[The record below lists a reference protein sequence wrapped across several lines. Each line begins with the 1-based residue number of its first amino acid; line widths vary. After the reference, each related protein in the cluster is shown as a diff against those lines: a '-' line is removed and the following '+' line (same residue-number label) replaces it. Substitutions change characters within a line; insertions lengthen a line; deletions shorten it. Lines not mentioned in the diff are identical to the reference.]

1 MQDVEYARKAAQEAQ
16 TLVNGLQL
24 NGKGD
29 PALFQA
35 MQMLSNAIISL
46 GLAVQAIDKKLD
58 ELAEAKDA
66 RQKSI
71 PDIVYMLINEAMSVC
86 GGPVADE
93 DHTSP
98 NRPGHRST

>member
-16 TLVNGLQL
+16 NLVNGLQL

-66 RQKSI
+66 
-71 PDIVYMLINEAMSVC
+71 EAKEDTTHSN
-86 GGPVADE
+86 GPTA
-93 DHTSP
+93 
-98 NRPGHRST
+98 GH